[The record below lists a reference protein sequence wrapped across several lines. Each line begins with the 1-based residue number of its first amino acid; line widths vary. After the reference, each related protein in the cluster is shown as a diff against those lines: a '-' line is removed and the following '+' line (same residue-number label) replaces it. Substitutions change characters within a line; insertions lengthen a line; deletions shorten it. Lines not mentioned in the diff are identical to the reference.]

1 MVERARGQVP
11 GGWLR
16 SVARRMKDWARA
28 VLSEEEADF
37 AAALSQARLTPERAC
52 PATRGP
58 PITAPRGPPMP
69 LASITMVTAPAVSV
83 GPPEHWV
90 RDVQARRAMGPPADW
105 VARVRKVAPH
115 LVEGMTD
122 EVPTPPLSDAHLSAR
137 ARMMLS
143 GNATDPEPRRPLPPP
158 AMSPSIRTRPP
169 APRLSRRVESLATT
183 ENPAPMWREGGA
195 SPPPVSTSPTRDSTE
210 VAAPGVA
217 GAQGAWAHP
226 FASPPHAPIEA
237 EPAPLPVEGPTTPV
251 PLMLR
256 GAPFPNPVRVESTPV
271 SPSEVCVPPLGEL
284 DNDDGLSSSGLPQ
297 GISASQASS
306 VQGPVAVPRA
316 RSTAELWIP
325 RRPGAEAAPVHA
337 EPAPREPHVASGPR
351 TTPGR
356 TETWPD
362 ENGQEE
368 PRQAAHPVQEEA
380 GYPTASSRDTD
391 DEDAARELRLWAQM
405 RRLEREQRGE

>member
-1 MVERARGQVP
+1 MAERARGQVP

-16 SVARRMKDWARA
+16 SVARRVKDWARA

-37 AAALSQARLTPERAC
+37 AAALSQARLMPERAR
-52 PATRGP
+52 PATSGP
-58 PITAPRGPPMP
+58 PITVPRGPPLP
-69 LASITMVTAPAVSV
+69 PASIMMVTAPAVGV
-83 GPPEHWV
+83 GPPEHWL

-122 EVPTPPLSDAHLSAR
+122 EVSSPPLSDAHLSAR

-143 GNATDPEPRRPLPPP
+143 GSATDPGSRRPLPPP
-158 AMSPSIRTRPP
+158 AMAPSVRARPSP
-169 APRLSRRVESLATT
+169 PRLSRRVESRAAS
-183 ENPAPMWREGGA
+183 ENPAPRWREGG
-195 SPPPVSTSPTRDSTE
+195 TSPSPGSSSSASASE
-210 VAAPGVA
+210 VATPGGA
-217 GAQGAWAHP
+217 GTSGSWAHP
-226 FASPPHAPIEA
+226 FASPPCAPIPS

-297 GISASQASS
+297 GISASQASG
-306 VQGPVAVPRA
+306 VQHPVAAPRP

-325 RRPGAEAAPVHA
+325 RRPGADAAPVHA
-337 EPAPREPHVASGPR
+337 EPVPREQYVASGPR
-351 TTPGR
+351 TAPGR
-356 TETWPD
+356 TETWPG
-362 ENGQEE
+362 EHGQGA
-368 PRQAAHPVQEEA
+368 PRQAAHPVEEEA
-380 GYPTASSRDTD
+380 GQSSSSRDTD
-391 DEDAARELRLWAQM
+391 DEDVARELRLWERM
-405 RRLEREQRGE
+405 RRLEREH